1 MNQFLFEKKTLI
13 FFFVI
18 LALYHLLGLIYS
30 LYYIFWWYDV
40 LAHFGGGVLT
50 AMIFWRFFKNKIS
63 GLSAIFQFLFLVS
76 FVALIGVFWEFF
88 EKFLDSFFK
97 FNYQG
102 DVNDTLLD
110 LAMDILGGFFV
121 GIFGFSQGFKNFRS

>member
-1 MNQFLFEKKTLI
+1 MNQFLLEKKTLI

-30 LYYIFWWYDV
+30 LYYIFWWYDI
-40 LAHFGGGVLT
+40 LAHFGGGIL
-50 AMIFWRFFKNKIS
+50 AAIIFWRFFKNRIS
-63 GLSAIFQFLFLVS
+63 GISTIFQFLFLVS
-76 FVALIGVFWEFF
+76 FVSLIGVLWEFF
-88 EKFLDSFFK
+88 EKFLDFFFK

-121 GIFGFSQGFKNFRS
+121 GIFGFGWNSKIFRS